1 MLKEL
6 ANLDLANINYL
17 LFLNYRRPPSV
28 EITLTMQFAFLRF
41 KCNKSIIWCTNKNSC
56 SEFTK
61 LKVHRVNAVNVQ
73 LFI

>member
-1 MLKEL
+1 MLKEI

-41 KCNKSIIWCTNKNSC
+41 KCNKSII
-56 SEFTK
+56 
-61 LKVHRVNAVNVQ
+61 
-73 LFI
+73 